1 MKPLPNRRLLCAALV
16 CAFAASPALAERERP
31 RGHLAPPPH
40 AAPAPAHAPAHA
52 APSPRNVREEI
63 RISPHPAHPAH
74 VAPPPTHP
82 AFTVRERTAVR
93 DYYAPYIRR
102 GECPPGMRFERGRC
116 YPNAP
121 RRWVIGQPLPPT
133 VIIEPVPVEIIRV
146 LPPPPPQ
153 YHYGFVAGDI
163 LLLAAGTNMVIDAL
177 QDLFD

>member
-1 MKPLPNRRLLCAALV
+1 M
-16 CAFAASPALAERERP
+16 
-31 RGHLAPPPH
+31 
-40 AAPAPAHAPAHA
+40 
-52 APSPRNVREEI
+52 
-63 RISPHPAHPAH
+63 
-74 VAPPPTHP
+74 
-82 AFTVRERTAVR
+82 RERTAVR
-93 DYYAPYIRR
+93 DYYAPHIRR
-102 GECPPGMRFERGRC
+102 GECPPGMHFERGRC

-163 LLLAAGTNMVIDAL
+163 LLLAIGTNMVIDAL